1 MSYHHG
7 YWGSVKYSIDFL
19 FFSSW
24 IFLCECTQMYP
35 VDKYIY
41 SLPSQWVNKSL
52 IPSSYFQFFTA
63 LWIYGC
69 SVHII
74 MISFLVVVLQYSME
88 RDVMFSAY
96 MICAFFSLVFICLAQ
111 LSIFPLWVYQRFFLL
126 ISRNTLNNFFNDWNS
141 FSRSFLQWFCYIF
154 HFIL

>member
-74 MISFLVVVLQYSME
+74 MISFLVVVLPS
-88 RDVMFSAY
+88 
-96 MICAFFSLVFICLAQ
+96 VFHGEGCYVQCLHD
-111 LSIFPLWVYQRFFLL
+111 LCFLL
-126 ISRNTLNNFFNDWNS
+126 SCLHLFGSTINISTVSISVFVFTSYFW
-141 FSRSFLQWFCYIF
+141 
-154 HFIL
+154 